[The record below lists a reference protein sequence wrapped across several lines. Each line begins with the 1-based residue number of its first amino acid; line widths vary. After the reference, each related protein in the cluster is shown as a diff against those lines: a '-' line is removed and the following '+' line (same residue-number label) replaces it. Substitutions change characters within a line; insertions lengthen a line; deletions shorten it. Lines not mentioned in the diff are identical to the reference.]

1 MSPFPAWIDRIRPLL
16 GLAAL
21 VVPVYGLGLAYYFS
35 SPTTIDIGYS
45 PKQPVP
51 FSHAVHAGK
60 LAMDCRYCHTTV
72 EKAAHAAIPP
82 TSICMNCHKLIA
94 TESEKLLPVR
104 DSYVTGNPIPWVRVH
119 DLPDFAYFNHSAHVT
134 RGVSCVSC
142 HGRIDK
148 MEQVTQVKTLR
159 MGWCLD
165 CHRHPEQN
173 LRPKEFVTDLDWVPG
188 EDPVQLG
195 KRLREELNINPST
208 DCSTCHR

>member
-1 MSPFPAWIDRIRPLL
+1 
-16 GLAAL
+16 LAAL

-104 DSYVTGNPIPWVRVH
+104 ESYVTGNPIPWVRVH

-165 CHRHPEQN
+165 CHRHPDQN

>member
-1 MSPFPAWIDRIRPLL
+1 
-16 GLAAL
+16 LAAL